1 MSQDEAGSPDDGAID
16 RRYRLDQPDGTWWEL
31 GWDQRLGTYYA
42 LEHGPEPFDPFT
54 VDQPTTWFGTR
65 PSEVP
70 STAHLVE
77 QLDID
82 VPDDVLTKLERDAA
96 VDPDVIDSQMQA
108 DPAVHPRTT
117 LPAAHVVDTLHRL
130 QRDPYLAAEDVHTF
144 AVDLGLEPELARD
157 LLDGTIDDLD
167 VAQIA
172 HVCDALH
179 CSPYDLWGVQLGR
192 EILDAYGPEQWPRHI
207 EPLNDGRAEFDDTF
221 IRRRIEQQ
229 AAGVLRV
236 VEPVQTH
243 LEVEA
248 TRFRQ
253 TAVLAVTADGQTSRV
268 MDTLQPADGR
278 SEYHFAFQRVAEPE
292 MLTAPMS
299 SAEFAGG
306 PPPGAD
312 VAPALIDALKQLDQ
326 AQPGADMVRLR
337 DPATGAEQ
345 WLGRDTPFD
354 DWQTWDDPRR
364 YYPGDP
370 TDVLDERVIELQTLP
385 LETPGIDTREFEGA
399 SLDL

>member
-1 MSQDEAGSPDDGAID
+1 MSKDEAGSPDDGSID
-16 RRYRLDQPDGTWWEL
+16 RRYRIDQPDGTWWEL
-31 GWDQRLGTYYA
+31 GWDQRLGTYFA
-42 LEHGPEPFDPFT
+42 QEHSPEPFDPFT

-70 STAHLVE
+70 STAVLVE

-82 VPDDVLTKLERDAA
+82 VPDDVLAELERDASA
-96 VDPDVIDSQMQA
+96 VPDVIDPQAQA
-108 DPAVHPRTT
+108 DTAVHRRTT
-117 LPAAHVVDTLHRL
+117 LPAADVVDTLHRL
-130 QRDPYLAAEDVHTF
+130 QRDPYLAAEDIHTF
-144 AVDLGLEPELARD
+144 AVDLGLGRELASGM
-157 LLDGTIDDLD
+157 LDGTIEDLEVD
-167 VAQIA
+167 QIA
-172 HVCDALH
+172 HVCEALH
-179 CSPYDLWGVQLGR
+179 CSPYDLWGVELGR

-207 EPLNDGRAEFDDTF
+207 EPLNDGRGELDDTF

-229 AAGVLRV
+229 AAGVLRI
-236 VEPVQTH
+236 VEPMHPQ

-268 MDTLQPADGR
+268 MDTLQPADDR
-278 SEYHFAFQRVAEPE
+278 SEYHFAFQRLARPE
-292 MLTAPMS
+292 MLMVPMS

-306 PPPGAD
+306 PPPGAG
-312 VAPALIDALKQLDQ
+312 VAPALIDALRELDQ
-326 AQPGADMVRLR
+326 ARPGTDMVRLR
-337 DPATGAEQ
+337 DPATEAEQ

-370 TDVLDERVIELQTLP
+370 TDVLDERVLELPTLP
-385 LETPGIDTREFEGA
+385 LETPSIDVREFEGA
-399 SLDL
+399 GLDV